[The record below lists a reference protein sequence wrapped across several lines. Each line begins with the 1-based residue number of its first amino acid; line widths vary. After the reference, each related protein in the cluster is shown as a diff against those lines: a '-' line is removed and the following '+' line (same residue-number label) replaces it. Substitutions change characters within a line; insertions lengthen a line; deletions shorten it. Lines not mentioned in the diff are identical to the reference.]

1 VEHVGLAEHHMVVW
15 EELVQAEGGEEN
27 KIVAQEILL
36 LVRNERVVEEVVHG
50 LQLDFLNRGR
60 GQMESLHIFL
70 VVEGVGRMVCVQGG
84 VDDA

>member
-1 VEHVGLAEHHMVVW
+1 MVVW

-60 GQMESLHIFL
+60 RQMECWRRKLSMDEVQDCIAHSLQIVFWS
-70 VVEGVGRMVCVQGG
+70 
-84 VDDA
+84 AYF